1 MRIMPYDYIDEKH
14 HQDPVSTALELNMI
28 SPAQVNGI
36 NKNIDMVSEI
46 SDEELLA
53 MALMFEKQQI

>member
-1 MRIMPYDYIDEKH
+1 MPYDYIDEKH
-14 HQDPVSTALELNMI
+14 HQDSVSTALELNMI

>member
-1 MRIMPYDYIDEKH
+1 
-14 HQDPVSTALELNMI
+14 MI

-36 NKNIDMVSEI
+36 NKNIDIVLEI

-53 MALMFEKQQI
+53 MALMVEKQQI